1 LLPGEHPSRRPGL
14 NDHHRDVVRD
24 HIVQLTGDPPSLDHD
39 RRLRLQLSLLVELAV
54 REFQRL
60 TGLLTDLGEDTEPE
74 NGSRGRCA
82 S

>member
-39 RRLRLQLSLLVELAV
+39 RRLRLHDP
-54 REFQRL
+54 R
-60 TGLLTDLGEDTEPE
+60 
-74 NGSRGRCA
+74 
-82 S
+82 